1 MWYER
6 PLHDDAF
13 GYAMPLTSDELLARF
28 DSLGLRYTTHTH
40 PPLFTVE
47 DAKAL
52 RGDLPGGHVKNLFLR
67 DKAKRFWLLTTLED
81 AKLDLKALA
90 KHLDAGRFTFANEEQ
105 LMTYLGIA
113 PGAVSPLAA
122 VNDTGLAVTVVLDS
136 ALLTID
142 PLNLHPL
149 RNDRTTAMSG
159 ADLVTFLKACG
170 HAPRIMT
177 FADARS

>member
-1 MWYER
+1 
-6 PLHDDAF
+6 
-13 GYAMPLTSDELLARF
+13 MPLTSDELLARLS
-28 DSLGLRYTTHTH
+28 SLGIKYVNHTH

-67 DKAKRFWLLTTLED
+67 DNKQRFWLLTTLED
-81 AKLDLKALA
+81 TKLDLKSMA
-90 KHLDAGRFTFANEEQ
+90 KRLEAGRFTFANEGQ

-113 PGAVSPLAA
+113 PGAVSPLAV

-136 ALLTID
+136 ALLAID

-159 ADLVTFLKACG
+159 ADLVTFLKSGG
-170 HAPRIMT
+170 HPPRIMA
-177 FADARS
+177 FAEPGG

>member
-1 MWYER
+1 MTI
-6 PLHDDAF
+6 
-13 GYAMPLTSDELLARF
+13 TSDELLARLTALKIAYV
-28 DSLGLRYTTHTH
+28 SHSH

-67 DKAKRFWLLTTLED
+67 DKSRRYWLLTTLED
-81 AKLDLKALA
+81 QKIDLKAMA
-90 KHLDAGRFTFANEEQ
+90 KRLDAGRFTFANEEE
-105 LMTYLGIA
+105 LKRLLGIT

-122 VNDTGLAVTVVLDS
+122 VNDTGGDVSVVLDS
-136 ALLTID
+136 ALLSVD

-159 ADLVTFLKACG
+159 ADLVTFLKDCG
-170 HAPRIMT
+170 HSPRIFA
-177 FADARS
+177 FADPAA

>member
-1 MWYER
+1 
-6 PLHDDAF
+6 
-13 GYAMPLTSDELLARF
+13 MPLTSDELLARF
-28 DSLGLRYTTHTH
+28 DSLGIKYANHAH

-47 DAKAL
+47 ESKAL

-67 DKAKRFWLLTTLED
+67 DNKQRFWLLTTLED
-81 AKLDLKALA
+81 TRLDLKSMGKRLE
-90 KHLDAGRFTFANEEQ
+90 AGRFTFANEGQ
-105 LMTYLGIA
+105 LMTYLGIT

-136 ALLTID
+136 ALLEID

-159 ADLVTFLKACG
+159 ADLVTFLKSCS
-170 HAPRIMT
+170 HAPRIMAFT
-177 FADARS
+177 EPKA